1 MSTAFINRID
11 ALLRGMT
18 PTNLE
23 AMDHVKLMRRHD
35 TKYVLSKDLL
45 PEILISIQDDY
56 KVLSLD
62 DERLQPYETVY
73 FDTPELQMYLEH
85 HNGRMNRYKVRM
97 RKYVLS
103 GESYLEIK
111 FKNNRGETI
120 KKRVKTAMNV
130 KELEDEN
137 QRFLSEN
144 SPFSFNEI
152 SPALWNRFRRITLV
166 SKSRP
171 ERLTIDLGLGFSENN
186 KSEFEQLDET
196 CIIEVKRD
204 LDADGSDIIDVLDRY
219 RVKAT
224 GFSKYCFG
232 TVLTKE
238 VKHNL
243 FKQRLR
249 NLGLY
254 DNVV

>member
-85 HNGRMNRYKVRM
+85 HNGRMNRYKIRM

-111 FKNNRGETI
+111 FKNNRSETI

-186 KSEFEQLDET
+186 KSKFEQLDET

-224 GFSKYCFG
+224 GFSNI
-232 TVLTKE
+232 VLE
-238 VKHNL
+238 
-243 FKQRLR
+243 RC
-249 NLGLY
+249 
-254 DNVV
+254 